1 MCTAS
6 INWLYIWVF
15 LVGCLACSSTEK
27 VSGLDDRC
35 RTRMQRL
42 HPGRVH
48 VLVTYPWCSACM
60 EQVSAFF
67 ASDAGAGLKPVY
79 LVRSAMREASPCAQS
94 QVIIRSARALFQ
106 GTEPMLVLTDT
117 LISRPH
123 KNGLH
128 IGYGGSWLVHDS
140 LFQNMQLDTA
150 RLRLW
155 FMQAKGTRTR

>member
-1 MCTAS
+1 MCFAS
-6 INWLYIWVF
+6 IKWLNGWVF

-35 RTRMQRL
+35 RTRLQRL

-79 LVRSAMREASPCAQS
+79 LVRSAMRETSPCAQS

-117 LISRPH
+117 LIARPH

-140 LFQNMQLDTA
+140 LFQGMQLDTA

-155 FMQAKGTRTR
+155 LMQAKGKREK